1 MRYIT
6 PYGLR
11 IYKNPGISGISPGFM
26 EQWNSVLKRTERDL
40 VELLLKT
47 SQKVVLS
54 LSNEFETLLISS
66 YPIDFKIERDRIVKT
81 GKKIARISKIK

>member
-1 MRYIT
+1 M
-6 PYGLR
+6 R

-26 EQWNSVLKRTERDL
+26 EQWNSVLKRTERYL